1 MNDTILYIDDDE
13 ANLLV
18 LRAACAG
25 DLNIVTATS
34 GPEGLDILAQ
44 QEIAVLLVDQ
54 RMPGMTGVE
63 VFEVAREQ
71 YPDAVRIMITA
82 YTDLTEAIAAINRGH
97 IRRYLRKP
105 WEPEELK
112 AALREAV
119 EIYQTRKKIA
129 QLETRMLETERTYAL
144 GVVAAGVAHELR
156 NPLAAMSMSL
166 ELARMRLDALN
177 RVLADGGSVDP
188 AHLVSLGK
196 ALEKIEGAVESSKKI
211 AEGLELSHRRRDEE
225 TTADLGEILK
235 LTLKFMRAAL
245 IKRARLEVDTAVVP
259 VVQGSPR
266 ELGQVLVNLLVN
278 AMQAMPDMSPSE
290 SLVGVRLQPAS
301 EMGWVELQVYDNG
314 AGLPENRGSRIC
326 ERVFTTKTQ
335 GGTGL
340 GLAISRKI
348 VEEAGG
354 SITAQS
360 APGEGTTFTV
370 LLPVAVS

>member
-25 DLNIVTATS
+25 DLNVVTATS
-34 GPEGLDILAQ
+34 GPEGLGILAQ

-63 VFEVAREQ
+63 VFEVAREK

-129 QLETRMLETERTYAL
+129 ELETRMLETERTYAL

-166 ELARMRLDALN
+166 ELARMRLDAMN
-177 RVLADGGSVDP
+177 RGLADGGSVDP
-188 AHLVSLGK
+188 AQLVSLAN

-225 TTADLGEILK
+225 TTADLGEILE

-245 IKRARLEVDTAVVP
+245 IKRARLEVEIAVVP

-278 AMQAMPDMSPSE
+278 AMQAMPDQSPSE
-290 SLVGVRLQPAS
+290 SLVGVRLKPAS
-301 EMGWVELQVYDNG
+301 DMGWVELQVYDNG
-314 AGLPENRGSRIC
+314 AGIPTNLVARIFDPF
-326 ERVFTTKTQ
+326 FTTKTQ

-370 LLPVAVS
+370 LLPVAVC